1 MPDEVL
7 AAYHDAWNAPDA
19 QTRAQLLER
28 SLTPDAELVDPR
40 AGRFSGRD
48 AIEQRL
54 AGFGERFPGARVDL
68 TSGVDEHNGYAR
80 YSWTI
85 VDREGDPI
93 LAGIDVTQ
101 RGDDGRLELVVMFF
115 GELPA
120 PPG

>member
-1 MPDEVL
+1 MPDVVI

-19 QTRAQLLER
+19 ETRRKLLER
-28 SLTPDAELVDPR
+28 SLSPDAELIDPR

-48 AIEQRL
+48 AIDRRL

-85 VDREGDPI
+85 TDRDANTV
-93 LAGIDVTQ
+93 LDGIDVAQ
-101 RGDDGRLELVVMFF
+101 RAADGRIGLVIMFF
-115 GELPA
+115 GDLPA
-120 PPG
+120 T